1 MNFKIALEDFKK
13 NKLINISLMI
23 FILITSILISSA
35 LILSINLFTS
45 MDNLMTKAKTPD
57 YLQMHQGEIDI
68 NELEEFSKKHS
79 NVKEFQVLEFV
90 NIDGNQISINGENL
104 ENSVQD
110 NGIVYQSPKF
120 DYLLDLN
127 NEIINVKSGEIYLPI
142 IFSEDK
148 KVNVGDKVIIG
159 EEEFNV
165 AGFFRDSQMNSN
177 MAGSKRLLLNEDNF
191 NRIKSIVK

>member
-1 MNFKIALEDFKK
+1 
-13 NKLINISLMI
+13 
-23 FILITSILISSA
+23 
-35 LILSINLFTS
+35 
-45 MDNLMTKAKTPD
+45 MTKAKTPD

-79 NVKEFQVLEFV
+79 NVKEFQVLEFF

-127 NEIINVKSGEIYLPI
+127 NEIINVKSGQIYLPI

-148 KVNVGDKVIIG
+148 KVNVGIISISTYFITKAIYKISIS
-159 EEEFNV
+159 E
-165 AGFFRDSQMNSN
+165 S
-177 MAGSKRLLLNEDNF
+177 
-191 NRIKSIVK
+191 IKE

>member
-35 LILSINLFTS
+35 LILSINLFSS

>member
-165 AGFFRDSQMNSN
+165 SGFFRDSQMNSN